1 MISSVTG
8 AGGIEL
14 KGQALRGEVS
24 LRGGEWDVASSF
36 KSVSLEGELED
47 EGASRIFLRL
57 DFLETTGC
65 GSSSVASAISSSRE
79 LAEGT
84 GDGSRSKTAVSMVGP
99 FSGRGGME
107 DSTACPYSKC
117 KRQAQNHTVKDCKQ
131 SKDQIK

>member
-1 MISSVTG
+1 MISRVAGTG
-8 AGGIEL
+8 GTEL
-14 KGQALRGEVS
+14 KGQTLRGEAC

-36 KSVSLEGELED
+36 KYVSLEEELED
-47 EGASRIFLRL
+47 EGASQIFLRL

-65 GSSSVASAISSSRE
+65 GSSSVASAVSSSRE

-107 DSTACPYSKC
+107 DSTACPYGKIRD
-117 KRQAQNHTVKDCKQ
+117 KYKF
-131 SKDQIK
+131 IL